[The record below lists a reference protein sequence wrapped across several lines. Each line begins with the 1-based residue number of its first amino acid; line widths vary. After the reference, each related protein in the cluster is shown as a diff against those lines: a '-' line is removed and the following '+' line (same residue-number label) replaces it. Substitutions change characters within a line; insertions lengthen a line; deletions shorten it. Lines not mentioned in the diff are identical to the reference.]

1 MVHMTD
7 GFKKLVNKEVK
18 DFNRREKLNER
29 ESDVKPEK
37 VEKDRFIEDRKK
49 GNYITDNIDE
59 TPNVQ

>member
-1 MVHMTD
+1 MTD

-18 DFNRREKLNER
+18 DLNRREKLNEE

-37 VEKDRFIEDRKK
+37 IEKARLITDRKK